1 MQHVE
6 GRPTVAEVSL
16 GALRENC
23 RQAVALVGTRVAVL
37 AVVKADGYGHGA
49 VRAARAFLEGGATG
63 LGVSMVSEG
72 LELRR
77 AGIRAPV
84 VVLGGAFP
92 GEQAQA
98 VEHDLAVAV
107 WGLDGARAL
116 AAAARDA
123 GRTAAVHLKVETGM
137 TRLGCAPADVR
148 ALGEALASEP
158 HLRVEG
164 VFTHFASADA
174 VDTATA
180 RAQRARF
187 AGAVEALAAA
197 GLRPPHVH
205 LANSAAVL
213 SEPAAHLHDG
223 ASRPDALRV
232 RAGAAPGVARAA
244 AAGAAPAHAHRADA

>member
-1 MQHVE
+1 M
-6 GRPTVAEVSL
+6 
-16 GALRENC
+16 
-23 RQAVALVGTRVAVL
+23 
-37 AVVKADGYGHGA
+37 
-49 VRAARAFLEGGATG
+49 
-63 LGVSMVSEG
+63 
-72 LELRR
+72 
-77 AGIRAPV
+77 
-84 VVLGGAFP
+84 
-92 GEQAQA
+92 
-98 VEHDLAVAV
+98 
-107 WGLDGARAL
+107 
-116 AAAARDA
+116 
-123 GRTAAVHLKVETGM
+123 
-137 TRLGCAPADVR
+137 R